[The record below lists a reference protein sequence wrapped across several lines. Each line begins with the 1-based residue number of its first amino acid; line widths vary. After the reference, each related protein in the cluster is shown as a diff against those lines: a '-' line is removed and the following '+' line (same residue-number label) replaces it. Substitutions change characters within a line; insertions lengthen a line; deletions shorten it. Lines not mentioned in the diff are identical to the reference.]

1 MRKRRETERKTE
13 DRRIW
18 LVKKE
23 ANDGIHCGTTPQV
36 EPPQAPLA
44 EVYSGGRSVRWCSGI
59 FAGAESNQ
67 KFYSNSVVNLFDSR
81 LRSKSGCDSAF
92 VCYCPKVVDAHV

>member
-1 MRKRRETERKTE
+1 
-13 DRRIW
+13 
-18 LVKKE
+18 
-23 ANDGIHCGTTPQV
+23 
-36 EPPQAPLA
+36 
-44 EVYSGGRSVRWCSGI
+44 VRWCSGI

-67 KFYSNSVVNLFDSR
+67 KFYSNSVVNLFHSR